1 MLYGSEYWQVV
12 ETDFH
17 KIEAFQNG
25 CLRRICRIF
34 WPRTI
39 SNLDLHAK
47 THSEPIQTAIK
58 KRRLRHVL
66 RMSHNRITRVAL
78 RWIPQGKRKQGRPK
92 ATWRRTAEK
101 EIKAPWGE
109 AEIATLDRIDW
120 RQRVEASCSAR
131 NKEQDEEEVA
141 LNIKRDINIEKLA
154 IEAKLTLVN
163 NI

>member
-1 MLYGSEYWQVV
+1 MTLN
-12 ETDFH
+12 DFH
-17 KIEAFQNG
+17 DG

-34 WPRTI
+34 WPMAI

-47 THSEPIQTAIK
+47 IHSQPIQTSIK
-58 KRRLRHVL
+58 KHRLWRLGHVL
-66 RMSHNRITRVAL
+66 RMSPNRITRVAL